1 MVWIGRTITT
11 HNPELQ
17 FSFSTPCAK
26 MSAGD
31 SKHKSRGPSNN
42 KRMSPPRL
50 TCSLRDRSKSSLS
63 IRRSGNHYGYGSLR
77 KNLSCDPLKDHGQ
90 SLLQPMDGSQPSNLA
105 FEVLINR
112 NEPPA
117 FRNTVFCSNR
127 TLYVNGVR
135 LLIRRFVSAVELEL
149 EETGGHSAEVTLPSV
164 LHDRVLVPAMRQY

>member
-1 MVWIGRTITT
+1 
-11 HNPELQ
+11 
-17 FSFSTPCAK
+17 
-26 MSAGD
+26 
-31 SKHKSRGPSNN
+31 
-42 KRMSPPRL
+42 MSPPRL